1 MNTEAEVLAFGET
14 ERDFSSVD
22 KARVIEALSRVLPPG
37 TLIYDAEDLR
47 PYECDGLAAYR
58 ALPLVVAL
66 PTTEEQVVAVL
77 RICFELGVPVVARG
91 AGTGLSGGALPH
103 TRGVLLSLARFN
115 RILKLDPLA
124 RTAIVQPG
132 VPPRT
137 ACTTRPTLPLRSPA
151 RSVATWPR
159 TLAAYIASSTD

>member
-1 MNTEAEVLAFGET
+1 MNTQVEVLAFGET
-14 ERDFSSVD
+14 ERDFSEVD
-22 KARVIEALSRVLPPG
+22 KVRVVEALSRVLPAG
-37 TLIYDAEDLR
+37 TLMYETEDLR

-77 RICFELGVPVVARG
+77 RTCFELGVPVVARG

-115 RILKLDPLA
+115 RILKLDALA
-124 RTAIVQPG
+124 RTAVVQPG
-132 VPPRT
+132 VRNL
-137 ACTTRPTLPLRSPA
+137 AISE
-151 RSVATWPR
+151 VAAPHG
-159 TLAAYIASSTD
+159 L